1 MMPNPRL
8 ISGHSLSML
17 IAGLLGAA
25 LSCLA
30 AKPSEPYG
38 IAKRASTKSFLS
50 MPERADGVIPPLL
63 SQTGAFTDTPNLVP
77 APGLIPYDLV
87 VPFWSDGAGKERWMA
102 APDGGKIKFSTTS
115 EWGFPKGTVFV
126 KNFELPL
133 DERNPQVHRRLETR
147 LLVCD
152 TAGGVYGVSYK
163 WRADNTDAELLTSN
177 LFEKITIQTASGTRT
192 QTWYYPSRQ
201 DCLTCHTKGAG
212 GVLGPKARQL
222 NHPFTYPSGVTDN
235 ELRAWNH
242 AGLFE
247 PGLDENTLGTIPTLA
262 RLDDTSRPLEERA
275 RSYLDANCANC
286 HRPGGTVA
294 NFDARYEVPL
304 AKQGLIEGPV
314 LIDEGLDHAH
324 AIAPRDVWRS
334 IVFLRINTLEGMKMP
349 PVARQEPDH
358 TGIDLMRQWIESLP
372 GKPVLPPPSISQR
385 GGHYAQPVEI
395 ALAESEPG
403 STIHYTVDGSAPGKE
418 DPVYE
423 KPIRLTG
430 PAVLRA
436 RAFKDGFTRSITAQ
450 EVFVIGE

>member
-1 MMPNPRL
+1 MVPKTQFDAIGRAL
-8 ISGHSLSML
+8 TCV
-17 IAGLLGAA
+17 AALLGTALCCVAA
-25 LSCLA
+25 QTS
-30 AKPSEPYG
+30 PRYG
-38 IAKRASTKSFLS
+38 IVERKPTKPYLS
-50 MPERADGVIPPLL
+50 MPERADGTLPPLL

-77 APGLIPYDLV
+77 APGLIPYGLV

-102 APDGGKIKFSTTS
+102 APDGGKIKFSATS

-126 KNFELPL
+126 KHFELPI
-133 DERNPQVHRRLETR
+133 DERNPQAHRRLETR

-152 TAGGVYGVSYK
+152 SAGGVYGVSYK
-163 WRADNTDAELLTSN
+163 WRADNSDAELLTSN
-177 LFEKITIQTASGTRT
+177 LFEKITIQTTSGTRT

-247 PGLDENTLGTIPTLA
+247 PDLDENNLGTIPTLA
-262 RLDDTSRPLEERA
+262 RLDDTSRPLEDRA
-275 RSYLDANCANC
+275 RSYLDANCCNC

-324 AIAPRDVWRS
+324 AIAPRDIWRS
-334 IVFLRINTLEGMKMP
+334 IVFLRITTLEGMKMP
-349 PVARQEPDH
+349 PLAHQELDH
-358 TGIDLMRQWIESLP
+358 TGIGLMRQWIESLP
-372 GKPVLPPPSISQR
+372 GRPVLPPPTISQR
-385 GGHYAQPVEI
+385 GGHFAQSVEI

-403 STIHYTVDGSAPGKE
+403 SNIHYTLDGSAPGKE

-423 KPIRLTG
+423 KPIRLTA
-430 PAVLRA
+430 PTVLRA

>member
-1 MMPNPRL
+1 MVPKTRL
-8 ISGHSLSML
+8 FSGCSLTTF
-17 IAGLLGAA
+17 AEVLLGIA

-30 AKPSEPYG
+30 AQPTQPCG
-38 IAKRASTKSFLS
+38 IAQRTAIKPFLS
-50 MPERADGVIPPLL
+50 MPERADGLIPPLL

-102 APDGGKIKFSTTS
+102 PPDGGKIKFSATG
-115 EWGFPKGTVFV
+115 ELGFPKGTVFV
-126 KNFELPL
+126 KHFELPI
-133 DERNPQVHRRLETR
+133 DERNPQAHHRLETR

-152 TAGGVYGVSYK
+152 SAGGVYGVSYK
-163 WRADNTDAELLTSN
+163 WRPDNSDAELLASN
-177 LFEKITIQTASGTRT
+177 LFEKITIQTASGIRT

-222 NHPFTYPSGVTDN
+222 NHPFNYPSGVADN

-247 PGLDENTLGTIPTLA
+247 SGLDENNLGTIPTLA
-262 RLDDTSRPLEERA
+262 RLGDTSRSLEERA
-275 RSYLDANCANC
+275 RSYLDANCSNC

-304 AKQGLIEGPV
+304 AKQRLIEGEV

-324 AIAPRDVWRS
+324 AIAPRDIWRS

-349 PVARQEPDH
+349 PLAHQELDN
-358 TGIDLMRQWIESLP
+358 TGIKLMRQWIESLP
-372 GKPVLPPPSISQR
+372 GKPVLPPPSMSQR
-385 GGHYAQPVEI
+385 GGHFAQPVEI
-395 ALAESEPG
+395 SLAESEPG
-403 STIHYTVDGSAPGKE
+403 SNVHYTLDGSSPGKE
-418 DPVYE
+418 DPIYE
-423 KPIRLTG
+423 KPIRLTA
-430 PAVLRA
+430 PTVLRA
-436 RAFKDGFTRSITAQ
+436 RAFKEGFTRSITAQ

>member
-1 MMPNPRL
+1 MVPKLRL
-8 ISGHSLSML
+8 ISGCNLSTL
-17 IAGLLGAA
+17 AVALLGTA
-25 LSCLA
+25 LFCLA
-30 AKPSEPYG
+30 AQPSQPYG
-38 IAKRASTKSFLS
+38 IAKRTSSKPFLS

-102 APDGGKIKFSTTS
+102 APDGGKIKFSATG

-126 KNFELPL
+126 KHFELPI
-133 DERNPQVHRRLETR
+133 DERTPQVQRRLETR

-152 TAGGVYGVSYK
+152 SAGGVYGVSYK
-163 WRADNTDAELLTSN
+163 WRADNSDAELLTSN
-177 LFEKITIQTASGTRT
+177 LFEKIAIQTASGTRA

-222 NHPFTYPSGVTDN
+222 NHPFTYPSGVTDS

-247 PGLDENTLGTIPTLA
+247 PDLDERNLGTIPTLA
-262 RLDDTSRPLEERA
+262 RLDDTTRPLEERA
-275 RSYLDANCANC
+275 RSYLDANCSSC

-294 NFDARYEVPL
+294 NFDARYDVPL
-304 AKQGLIEGPV
+304 AKQRLIEGEV
-314 LIDEGLDHAH
+314 LINEGLDHAH
-324 AIAPRDVWRS
+324 PVAPRDIWRS

-349 PVARQEPDH
+349 PLAHQELDH
-358 TGIDLMRQWIESLP
+358 TGIGLMRQWIESLP
-372 GKPVLPPPSISQR
+372 GKPVLPPPIISQH
-385 GGHYAQPVEI
+385 GGNYAQPVEV

-403 STIHYTVDGSAPGKE
+403 SRIHYTLDGSAPDKE

-423 KPIRLTG
+423 RPIRLTT
-430 PAVLRA
+430 PTVLRA
-436 RAFKDGFTRSITAQ
+436 RAFKDGFTRSITSQ